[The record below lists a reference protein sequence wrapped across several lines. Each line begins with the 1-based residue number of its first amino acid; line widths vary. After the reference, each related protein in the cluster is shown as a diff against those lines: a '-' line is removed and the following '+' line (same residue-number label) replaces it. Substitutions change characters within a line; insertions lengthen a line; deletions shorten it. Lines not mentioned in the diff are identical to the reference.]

1 MRPVEPR
8 NSPSVVP
15 SHSKNASSNAGES
28 TPPPPLPIP
37 ATPLS
42 HNPPHPIGP
51 EALKRI
57 REAIQSGEYPSDAVV
72 RSGLERLIR
81 RPE

>member
-8 NSPSVVP
+8 NSPSASVQHG
-15 SHSKNASSNAGES
+15 SHHAEPASS
-28 TPPPPLPIP
+28 PPPPLPTP
-37 ATPLS
+37 AKPLS

-81 RPE
+81 RSE

>member
-8 NSPSVVP
+8 NSSSAVPVQHGYPHLSPS
-15 SHSKNASSNAGES
+15 A
-28 TPPPPLPIP
+28 TPLPLPTP
-37 ATPLS
+37 AKPLS

-81 RPE
+81 RSE

>member
-1 MRPVEPR
+1 MRPAEP
-8 NSPSVVP
+8 
-15 SHSKNASSNAGES
+15 KKSSAVAHRSENV
-28 TPPPPLPIP
+28 TPLPPLPTP
-37 ATPLS
+37 ATPLQ
-42 HNPPHPIGP
+42 HNPPRPIGP
-51 EALKRI
+51 EAFKRI

>member
-1 MRPVEPR
+1 MRPAEPKKSSAVAHR
-8 NSPSVVP
+8 SESV
-15 SHSKNASSNAGES
+15 
-28 TPPPPLPIP
+28 TPLPPLPSP
-37 ATPLS
+37 AMPLQ
-42 HNPPHPIGP
+42 HNPPRPIGP

>member
-8 NSPSVVP
+8 NSSSVVP
-15 SHSKNASSNAGES
+15 HKNGSSNAGES
-28 TPPPPLPIP
+28 VPEPKLPTP

-57 REAIQSGEYPSDAVV
+57 REAIQSGEYPSDAIV